1 MQPYL
6 QGIITGGIFVFSFLV
21 LSASN
26 DPEPTCDINLSLIK
40 KNTKQIETIWGAI
53 ETTMDLQELHHNQYL
68 QTNNIANSDIDTL
81 KKKVNDLITIIENY
95 Y

>member
-1 MQPYL
+1 MQSYL

-26 DPEPTCDINLSLIK
+26 DPEPACDIKLSLIK

-53 ETTMDLQELHHNQYL
+53 ETTMDLQELHHNQCL
-68 QTNNIANSDIDTL
+68 QTDNIASSDIDTL